1 MKLVVVPDSDRVE
14 QWLIDSAST
23 GRGDFIDL
31 RQVCTLGQLV
41 ERCEPAR
48 WSGLAPADPLLV
60 RLVLA
65 SHAQLA
71 ERAFGPAARTPDFA
85 GHVHEV
91 LSHLRAQHV
100 TPRQL
105 TLAAESVDERLAAR
119 THALVA
125 LWNALDATLKNRGLV
140 DRAELV
146 RVAARRLREE
156 GLPPRLRGFR
166 EVEVRHVHD
175 LFPARLE
182 LLEAFATACHEA
194 DVALQLWWPST
205 GQQQADLFVLDAVRA
220 IEARWQTLSAE
231 AFADLSAAPLS
242 WVTPAAFSDAPIP
255 RAAPELTA
263 FSAPTPR
270 DEARQIAAR
279 VKTLVSAGVPP
290 ERIAVAFR
298 ELADDTEALV
308 EALADVDVPARAR
321 LGVPL
326 LASAPGR
333 LALSLF
339 DLVDEGFPADDLAAL
354 LESRLVAVLPV
365 EAAAPR
371 RAFLEAGLRDDLVGA
386 TAKTGAYEVR
396 LASLE
401 RRARTREPLAI
412 LRTTVA
418 DVLRLVR
425 QIPDEGRATELLEA
439 WWDTLTRLGVFSRLS
454 SRPDP
459 LPARQPLLTRELDRA
474 LARDQAAGDAL
485 LGLLASLKQALHA
498 SGLGERRMKRR
509 DFARH
514 VRRAAQDLNV
524 NARGPRTG
532 AVWLLDA
539 RELAGRS
546 FEVVF
551 LGGLVDGRMPGRAP
565 PLPLLTEDDR
575 AALNASGKASLFR
588 LSVGDSGLRL
598 SVKLAEDRLLL
609 HLALCAGQRV
619 VLSRSRLDAAG
630 RELLG
635 SPFRDALA
643 RAVEGLREVAV
654 ARVSVPPLDQVQ
666 SEGELRARAALEL
679 ICPPD
684 TRQTAQDPRVPGLEA
699 MLGAEPWLLEARH
712 TSAMEIERLRIFG
725 DPGRASGQFSGQLDA
740 SVMAPLLEQLRF
752 DAAHPVSAAQFNVW
766 AGCAFHGLSRFV
778 LGLDALE
785 AAGEEADARVRGTFW
800 HDVLRTLVPVLD
812 RQGLL
817 GRNDAPLAQVH
828 AAIDEAVAS
837 AAKEAE
843 ASSPVGH
850 PALWELT
857 RLRTATV
864 MRRLV
869 ASEVIAPFPHT
880 RVLEVEA
887 EFGTSRATVAA
898 LREVKLP
905 GVRAGERDV
914 YLRGQIDRVDQGD
927 GVAGIIDYKTSLRSR
942 GDLLGAVLTSDFQL
956 PFYLLAV
963 ATWLPDAQLQ
973 ALWLDMRR
981 REVRRAE
988 ELLKSQ
994 SLRSLV
1000 ATDAATRDQLELE
1013 GRPNLANRVHQV
1025 LGALREGDFGAR
1037 PVDCTFCKMRPVC
1050 RISSKRLGGG

>member
-41 ERCEPAR
+41 DRCEPAR
-48 WSGLAPADPLLV
+48 WSGLAPAEPLLV

-65 SHAQLA
+65 SHAPLA
-71 ERAFGPAARTPDFA
+71 ERAFGPVARTPDFA

-91 LSHLRAQHV
+91 LSHLRAQNV
-100 TPRQL
+100 TPRAL
-105 TLAAESVDERLAAR
+105 MLAAEGVDERLAAR
-119 THALVA
+119 AQALA
-125 LWNALDATLKNRGLV
+125 AMWNALDATLKNRGLV

-146 RVAARRLREE
+146 RVAARRLRAE
-156 GLPPRLRGFR
+156 GLPSRLRGFH

-194 DVALQLWWPST
+194 GVGLQLWWPST
-205 GQQQADLFVLDAVRA
+205 GRQQADLFVLDAVRA

-231 AFADLSAAPLS
+231 AFADLSDAPLS
-242 WVTPAAFSDAPIP
+242 WVVPSAFADSPTPRP
-255 RAAPELTA
+255 APELTA

-270 DEARQIAAR
+270 DEARHIASR
-279 VKTLVSAGVPP
+279 VKSLVSAGVPP

-298 ELADDTEALV
+298 DLADDTEALV
-308 EALADVDVPARAR
+308 EALADLDVPARAR

-326 LASAPGR
+326 PASAPGR

-339 DLVDEGFPADDLAAL
+339 DLVEDAFPADELAAL
-354 LESRLVAVLPV
+354 LESRIVSVLPA

-386 TAKTGAYEVR
+386 TASAGAYEVR
-396 LASLE
+396 LESLE
-401 RRARTREPLAI
+401 RRAESREPIAI
-412 LRTTVA
+412 LRATVR
-418 DVLRLVR
+418 DVLRLLR
-425 QIPDEGRATELLEA
+425 QIPDEARALELLEA
-439 WWDTLTRLGVFSRLS
+439 WWDALTRLGVFASLS

-459 LPARQPLLTRELDRA
+459 LPARAPLLTRELDRA

-485 LGLLASLKQALHA
+485 LGLLASLKQSLHA

-514 VRRAAQDLNV
+514 VRRAAQDLNL

-546 FEVVF
+546 FDVVF
-551 LGGLVDGRMPGRAP
+551 LGGLVDGRMPGRTP

-588 LSVGDSGLRL
+588 LSVADSGLRL

-609 HLALCAGQRV
+609 HLALCAGRRV
-619 VLSRSRLDAAG
+619 VVSRSRLDAAG
-630 RELLG
+630 RELLA
-635 SPFRDALA
+635 SAFRDALA
-643 RAVEGLREVAV
+643 RAVEGFREVAV
-654 ARVSVPPLDQVQ
+654 ARIAAPPLDLVQ
-666 SEGELRARAALEL
+666 SEGELRTRAALEL
-679 ICPPD
+679 VCPPG
-684 TRQTAQDPRVPGLEA
+684 TRQTAQDPRLPGLTEL
-699 MLGAEPWLLEARH
+699 LGAEAWLVEARH
-712 TSAMEIERLRIFG
+712 TSAMEVERLRFFG
-725 DPGRASGQFSGQLDA
+725 DPTRESGRFSGHLEP
-740 SVMAPLLEQLRF
+740 SVMGPLLEQLRF
-752 DAAHPVSAAQFNVW
+752 GAERPVSAAQFNVW
-766 AGCAFHGLSRFV
+766 ARCAFQGLSRYL

-785 AAGEEADARVRGTFW
+785 PAGEEADARVRGTFW
-800 HDVLRTLVPVLD
+800 HAVLRTLVPVLD

-817 GRNDAPLAQVH
+817 GRNDAPLTQVH
-828 AAIDEAVAS
+828 AAIDEAVAT
-837 AAKEAE
+837 AAAEAE
-843 ASSPVGH
+843 AQSPVGH

-869 ASEVIAPFPHT
+869 ASDVIAPFPHA

-887 EFGTSRATVAA
+887 EFGTSRATVPA
-898 LREVKLP
+898 LREVKVP
-905 GVRAGERDV
+905 AVRPGERDV
-914 YLRGQIDRVDQGD
+914 YLRGQIDRVDQGE
-927 GVAGIIDYKTSLRSR
+927 GVAGIIDYKTSLPGR
-942 GDLLGAVLTSDFQL
+942 GEAQGAVLTSDFQL

-963 ATWLPDAQLQ
+963 ATWFPEAQLQ
-973 ALWLDMRR
+973 ALWLDLRR
-981 REVRRAE
+981 REVRKAE
-988 ELLKSQ
+988 EVVTGQ
-994 SLRSLV
+994 TLRSLV
-1000 ATDAATRDQLELE
+1000 ATDAATRDKLELE

-1050 RISSKRLGGG
+1050 RISSKRMGGG

>member
-14 QWLIDSAST
+14 QWLIDAAST
-23 GRGDFIDL
+23 GSGDFIDL
-31 RQVCTLGQLV
+31 RQVCTVGQLV

-48 WSGLAPADPLLV
+48 WSGLSPAEPLLV
-60 RLVLA
+60 RMVLA
-65 SHAQLA
+65 SHASLA
-71 ERAFGPAARTPDFA
+71 ERAFGPVARTPDFA

-91 LSHLRAQHV
+91 LSHLRAQNV

-105 TLAAESVDERLAAR
+105 TLAAEGVDERLAAR

-125 LWNALDATLKNRGLV
+125 LWNALDSTLEQRGLV

-146 RVAARRLREE
+146 RLAARRLREE

-182 LLEAFATACHEA
+182 LLEAFATACHAA
-194 DVALQLWWPST
+194 DVGLQLWWPST
-205 GQQQADLFVLDAVRA
+205 GQQEADLFVLDAVRA
-220 IEARWQTLSAE
+220 VEARWQTLSAE
-231 AFADLSAAPLS
+231 AFADLSNASLS
-242 WVTPAAFSDAPIP
+242 WVTPAAFSDSPTP
-255 RAAPELTA
+255 RAAEQLTA
-263 FSAPTPR
+263 FSAPTLR
-270 DEARQIAAR
+270 DEARQIASR

-290 ERIAVAFR
+290 ERICVAFR
-298 ELADDTEALV
+298 DLAEDTEALV
-308 EALADVDVPARAR
+308 EALADLDVPARAR

-339 DLVDEGFPADDLAAL
+339 ELVDDAFPADDLAVL
-354 LESRLVAVLPV
+354 LESRIVSVLPA
-365 EAAAPR
+365 EAADPR
-371 RAFLEAGLRDDLVGA
+371 RTFLEAGVRDDLVGA
-386 TAKTGAYEVR
+386 TAKAGAFEVR
-396 LASLE
+396 LESLE
-401 RRARTREPLAI
+401 RRASDRTPVSI
-412 LRTTVA
+412 LRATVK
-418 DVLRLVR
+418 DLLRLLR
-425 QIPDEGRATELLEA
+425 QIPDEARATELLEA
-439 WWDTLTRLGVFSRLS
+439 WWDALTRLGVFARLS

-459 LPARQPLLTRELDRA
+459 LPPRQPLLTRELDRA
-474 LARDQAAGDAL
+474 LARDQAAGEAL
-485 LGLLASLKQALHA
+485 LGLLASLKESLRA
-498 SGLGERRMKRR
+498 SGLGERRMTRR

-514 VRRAAQDLNV
+514 VRRAAQDLNL

-539 RELAGRS
+539 RELAGRT
-546 FEVVF
+546 FDVVF
-551 LGGLVDGRMPGRAP
+551 LGGLVDGRMPGRAA

-598 SVKLAEDRLLL
+598 PLKLAEDRLLL
-609 HLALCAGQRV
+609 HFALCAGERV
-619 VLSRSRLDAAG
+619 VLSRSRLDASG

-643 RAVEGLREVAV
+643 RAVSGLEEVAV
-654 ARVSVPPLDQVQ
+654 ARGPVAPLDSVQ
-666 SEGELRARAALEL
+666 SEAELRTRVALEL
-679 ICPPD
+679 ACPPS

-699 MLGAEPWLLEARH
+699 LLQAEPWLVEARQV
-712 TSAMEIERLRIFG
+712 SAMEVERLRFFS
-725 DPGRASGQFSGQLDA
+725 DPTRASGRFTGQLDEA
-740 SVMAPLLEQLRF
+740 VMGPLLAQLSF
-752 DAAHPVSAAQFNVW
+752 DSTRPVSAAQFNVW
-766 AGCAFHGLSRFV
+766 ATCAFQGLSRFL

-800 HDVLRTLVPVLD
+800 HDVLRALVPVLD

-828 AAIDEAVAS
+828 AAIDEAI
-837 AAKEAE
+837 
-843 ASSPVGH
+843 ASSAKDLEATSPIGH
-850 PALWELT
+850 PALWELV

-869 ASEVIAPFPHT
+869 ASEAIAPFPHAH
-880 RVLEVEA
+880 VLEVEA
-887 EFGTSRATVAA
+887 EFGTARATVAE
-898 LREVKLP
+898 LRHVKLP
-905 GVRAGERDV
+905 GVRPGERDV
-914 YLRGQIDRVDQGD
+914 FIRGQIDRVDQAD
-927 GVAGIIDYKTSLRSR
+927 GLAGIIDYKTSLRPRSE
-942 GDLLGAVLTSDFQL
+942 LASAVLTSDFQL

-981 REVRRAE
+981 RELRRAE
-988 ELLKSQ
+988 EVLKGQ

-1000 ATDAATRDQLELE
+1000 AIDAEARDRLEAE
-1013 GRPNLANRVHQV
+1013 GKPNLANRVHQV
-1025 LGALREGDFGAR
+1025 LGALRSGDFGAR
-1037 PVDCTFCKMRPVC
+1037 PLDCTFCKMRAVC
-1050 RISSKRLGGG
+1050 RISSKRMGGG